1 MSVNIDEL
9 QIEVS
14 ATSDKAEK
22 SLDRL
27 IKVMDRL
34 QVSTEKCTGLTK
46 VKNQLSKLH
55 EIANQLNSLNSC
67 NSKVENIVSSINKL
81 NGINTP
87 NLTKVR
93 NQTAKLK
100 EISKS
105 INEMSDTSG
114 KINSFVSSIKPLSE
128 LPKVNINSYIKSL
141 EKLPELSK
149 QLKSADLNEF
159 TNGIN
164 RLTQAI
170 KPLATEMQK
179 LGNGYSVLPANIKNV
194 VNSNQQL
201 TTSNERVSRSSK
213 TLGNCLSNIKVRT
226 LAIVYGAKKLADVS
240 GDCLN
245 ESNAYVE
252 NLNLFT
258 VAMGNGA
265 KAALDYAETVNDALG
280 IDTSEWIRNQGIF
293 KQITTGF
300 GVIEDKSL
308 LMSKNLTQLGYDIS
322 SFFNIS
328 IDESMQKLES
338 GISGELEPLRRLGY
352 ALDAATLQQIA
363 YDNGIKQNINT
374 MTQAQKSQLRYLAI
388 MQQSKNAMGDMSRTV
403 ITPANSLRIL
413 EQQFTQLKRAIGN
426 VVSVVAVKLIPYI
439 HAAVKLLTEFAGD
452 LAKKWGFELPKID
465 YSDTTKATKDVAKGM
480 EDVSDNAD
488 DAKESVKKT
497 VKEMQRLAGFDELN
511 ILQRD
516 KETDNENSTKKST
529 KKKNNTADLGLDL
542 PEYDFLKGTN
552 KESEEIYKKMKD
564 KLKDLKQKF
573 QDLATWI
580 EKNKGLVKGLA
591 GLLAGLWALNKV
603 KKFMNA
609 LGGLSIFQPAKK
621 WLKDFIDGF
630 KKGEGISFFKR
641 LSNGVKE
648 FRKHLTRAQRILG
661 TIVGTTM
668 ASIGSYNLF
677 NNLAKGTLDWK
688 KALGDTALIIGGI
701 GTAALFGGPVGAAVA
716 VLGAAFF
723 GLYGYIEG
731 VHEAIIESE
740 TAFVNSQIFNN
751 GGITVGELTD
761 AFKNQFGSLSDLN
774 TKLQEY
780 DQQIDTNRSS
790 IDDYRSTVETYAQKI
805 EGTGKLS
812 EDEIKPMKD
821 AVDGLVEALQ
831 KGNELECT
839 KFFDI
844 VKTSVATAA
853 ETVGIDIGTMTEQL
867 QIFQTT
873 FASETD
879 KLNADVQNYLD
890 KLELGEPISAEEKKK
905 YEDALTKLTNLSGKV
920 SKEEV
925 NFKQKLADLSK
936 VDFQSPEEFEK
947 AFEDLKKS
955 AEDVKKA
962 NEDVHLSALTNYENL
977 KLQVQS
983 AYDNGIIKED
993 MYDATVKQLENY
1005 KIGIDKAYEDKKGE
1019 IQDSLKNITQGMYD
1033 TLETSIQSALEDRAA
1048 TEKKPLKI
1056 VVEQDYADLK
1066 DSFKWAYDDLNKF
1079 IEDEGIKINT
1089 DSYEK
1094 WKRNVRNVFTAKD
1107 LLDSQ
1112 ELKEEA
1118 MRYGHMLPEGA
1129 SEGLTNSQ
1137 KDYLKSIDENEAH
1150 AIDEWKRMWNI
1161 HSPSKV
1167 TKEIGKNLVLGEA
1180 NGISEHSNIVIKSI
1194 KDLFNQSFKELNKF
1208 SFLAIGENIVKSI
1221 SQGINN
1227 CSDLIKNSLKNIL
1240 QNDIQIS
1247 TNANIQVTGK
1257 AISGFATGGYPEK
1270 AQLFYAREDGKPEMV
1285 GKIGNQTAVA
1295 NNEQITEGIAN
1306 AVYKGYCAAMNSR
1319 IATGGETKVTHISKV
1334 YLAEREIG
1342 QAVDEYQNRQSVR
1355 SGGRR

>member
-46 VKNQLSKLH
+46 IKNQLSKLH
-55 EIANQLNSLNSC
+55 EVANQLNSLNSC

-201 TTSNERVSRSSK
+201 TTSNERVSKSSK

-226 LAIVYGAKKLADVS
+226 LAIVYGTKKLVGIL

-439 HAAVKLLTEFAGD
+439 QAAVKLLTEFAGD

-480 EDVSDNAD
+480 ENVSDNAD
-488 DAKESVKKT
+488 DATDSVKKT

-542 PEYDFLKGTN
+542 PEYDFLNGSN
-552 KESEEIYKKMKD
+552 KKADEIYKKMKD
-564 KLKDLKQKF
+564 KLKELKKKF

-630 KKGEGISFFKR
+630 KSEKGVTFFQK
-641 LSNGVKE
+641 LKNGVKG
-648 FRKHLTRAQRILG
+648 FRNGLTPAQKLLG
-661 TIVGTTM
+661 TIVGTVM
-668 ASIGSYNLF
+668 ASYGSYNLF

-688 KALGDTALIIGGI
+688 KALGDSALIIGGLA
-701 GTAALFGGPVGAAVA
+701 TAWLFGGAPGLAVA
-716 VLGAAFF
+716 GLATAFA
-723 GLYGYIEG
+723 GLYGYIKGCDKEHKKLEDEFMNSALYG
-731 VHEAIIESE
+731 NGKTKISDLSGGFDTLKTKLKESLKPSQDLIDKIDETDKKINGDQSYIDKFVQKLESNQQPTATEIGKMQGHFNDLIKNMKNNMGTRTELIYQGFHDSTQEAAKQLGIDVGEMEEILDGFKEKYCSKLDNLKNEQDALTKKLANGTITDSELQKYQNNFKKISDMNYSMDENVLKFKNNINELTNIDFEDEE
-740 TAFVNSQIFNN
+740 TAKKSIENIQNN
-751 GGITVGELTD
+751 FKDMIDDIEKTREDSLINIVAYRSMVEDLYNDGDIDKPAYDNACKLFD
-761 AFKNQFGSLSDLN
+761 AIEKNTKKAYDDQKQEIINQFGTTISALKQELNNYINKEVDKNGPNASDKRN
-774 TKLQEY
+774 
-780 DQQIDTNRSS
+780 S
-790 IDDYRSTVETYAQKI
+790 
-805 EGTGKLS
+805 
-812 EDEIKPMKD
+812 
-821 AVDGLVEALQ
+821 
-831 KGNELECT
+831 
-839 KFFDI
+839 F
-844 VKTSVATAA
+844 
-853 ETVGIDIGTMTEQL
+853 
-867 QIFQTT
+867 
-873 FASETD
+873 TD
-879 KLNADVQNYLD
+879 KLNNIINPLSYGLKDDQ
-890 KLELGEPISAEEKKK
+890 SAEDYAKQRLESYYKEVFGFNDEEIKK
-905 YEDALTKLTNLSGKV
+905 YTSESYIKNGDLFLKYVDDLGVNVALECAGKGKDA
-920 SKEEV
+920 
-925 NFKQKLADLSK
+925 
-936 VDFQSPEEFEK
+936 EK
-947 AFEDLKKS
+947 AFEDAFFENVTKPKLIESYSNTFKEALGDIGTESGREFAKKFVQEQNNMFGSLKISSGQMLVNNMGSNGYTGAFANIPTVTNKS
-955 AEDVKKA
+955 
-962 NEDVHLSALTNYENL
+962 N
-977 KLQVQS
+977 
-983 AYDNGIIKED
+983 
-993 MYDATVKQLENY
+993 
-1005 KIGIDKAYEDKKGE
+1005 DKK
-1019 IQDSLKNITQGMYD
+1019 
-1033 TLETSIQSALEDRAA
+1033 
-1048 TEKKPLKI
+1048 
-1056 VVEQDYADLK
+1056 
-1066 DSFKWAYDDLNKF
+1066 
-1079 IEDEGIKINT
+1079 IE
-1089 DSYEK
+1089 
-1094 WKRNVRNVFTAKD
+1094 A
-1107 LLDSQ
+1107 
-1112 ELKEEA
+1112 
-1118 MRYGHMLPEGA
+1118 
-1129 SEGLTNSQ
+1129 
-1137 KDYLKSIDENEAH
+1137 
-1150 AIDEWKRMWNI
+1150 
-1161 HSPSKV
+1161 
-1167 TKEIGKNLVLGEA
+1167 
-1180 NGISEHSNIVIKSI
+1180 
-1194 KDLFNQSFKELNKF
+1194 
-1208 SFLAIGENIVKSI
+1208 
-1221 SQGINN
+1221 
-1227 CSDLIKNSLKNIL
+1227 
-1240 QNDIQIS
+1240 
-1247 TNANIQVTGK
+1247 ANIDYYLDKNNKKVYYK
-1257 AISGFATGGYPEK
+1257 AKGFATGGYPTK
-1270 AQLFYAREDGKPEMV
+1270 AQLFYAREDGRPEMV

-1334 YLAEREIG
+1334 YLKEREIG
-1342 QAVDEYQNRQSVR
+1342 QAVDEYQERQSVR
-1355 SGGRR
+1355 SGVRR